1 MLFYTQIIEKGISDF
16 FTGLFYSYVSDTQPS
31 SNPFI
36 HGTVVKT
43 CVNYKAK
50 VELISKHRKTV
61 LTAIR
66 PLEFTTLVCLDIQ

>member
-1 MLFYTQIIEKGISDF
+1 MQKAEKSFYEFITE
-16 FTGLFYSYVSDTQPS
+16 LFYSYVSDTQPS

-50 VELISKHRKTV
+50 VKLISKHKKTV
-61 LTAIR
+61 ITAIH
-66 PLEFTTLVCLDIQ
+66 PLEFTTLVCLVF